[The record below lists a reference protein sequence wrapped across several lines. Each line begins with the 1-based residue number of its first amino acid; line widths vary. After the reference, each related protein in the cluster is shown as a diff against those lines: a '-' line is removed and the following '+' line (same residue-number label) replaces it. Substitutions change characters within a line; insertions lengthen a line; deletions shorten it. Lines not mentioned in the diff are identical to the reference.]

1 MMKDFS
7 MYKRMQEPGFT
18 EIIPETRILTIQGQ
32 YPSTESFLFFSI
44 LNSPQVPFLGS
55 GRLQGLV
62 AGSVENCND
71 WFHFLWK
78 IFSEKKKKN
87 SSLTGI
93 AGYIPFRQ

>member
-7 MYKRMQEPGFT
+7 MYKRMQEAGLT
-18 EIIPETRILTIQGQ
+18 EIIPETHILTIQGQ

-62 AGSVENCND
+62 ARSVENWND
-71 WFHFLWK
+71 WFQFFWK
-78 IFSEKKKKN
+78 IFSEKKKN

-93 AGYIPFRQ
+93 AGYISFRQ